1 MTSADPR
8 ASSVTDRALK
18 DVMDR
23 WTKAMACLCA
33 STLPP
38 WKRTQN
44 ALLCFK
50 GLAFDPLP
58 EKLQRRIDRTFA
70 RINKVLAGY
79 SIVTWDDYKKISP
92 ADLAKIEKLLQNI
105 V

>member
-1 MTSADPR
+1 
-8 ASSVTDRALK
+8 
-18 DVMDR
+18 MDR
-23 WTKAMACLCA
+23 WMKATACLCA
-33 STLPP
+33 SNLPP

-44 ALLCFK
+44 AMLCFK
-50 GLAFDPLP
+50 GLSFDPLP

-79 SIVTWDDYKKISP
+79 SIVTWDDYQKISP
-92 ADLAKIEKLLQNI
+92 ADLIKIENLLRNI